1 MQCPYAGARKLV
13 GCGSLLRPALP
24 LSLSS
29 GTPGEGRGGGAP
41 TKYSRTLFACAVSA
55 LLALVCGAAPS
66 RAAGPERPT
75 VPATQAANVR
85 PGVPASQ
92 PAATRPADGPAT
104 RPSPGGE
111 FTLNFKDAPIDAVL
125 EYLSEAG
132 GLVVIKEGPF
142 DGRVTVQSQKPV
154 SPEEAVTILGA
165 VLKSSGYSAVQNGRV
180 VKIVA
185 REKAK
190 KGGIP
195 VHFGAD
201 PGVIAATEEL
211 ITQVIPIKNVNAT
224 RLKQDLTPLIGTD
237 ADVTANEA
245 SNTIAITDASVNIR
259 RIAQVIAAMD
269 QQETTATDLRIV
281 RLKHANASITAKLIE
296 SIFKSEGGG
305 GQMTPQQQM
314 MMQQQG
320 GGGPPPSAGSSG
332 RPTGGPI
339 DQALRG
345 GHVRAQSDDRTNTLI
360 ITAPTDTLKVIDDIL
375 KQLDSDPIA
384 ESEMKAFHLQFAD
397 AEAASKMVNSL
408 LKQSDN
414 NQSMDSPFY
423 FRQFGGMQEQTK
435 GAKIAV
441 TFDARTNS
449 VVVTAPA
456 EVLKSVGDLLKD
468 LDTSPP
474 AAAEMKVYQLKYADA
489 WSTAKLITSTFE
501 PENKDSGSNPFR
513 FIFYGM
519 NPSSGK
525 APKVI
530 ATSDDRTNS
539 LIVTAPKEALTAIEE
554 LIKQLDSNPT
564 SDGVLFIYPLR
575 NAQASNLE
583 WVLNV
588 LFGNTQGQQNQQNG
602 GRQPGDNGQPQ
613 NFQNGQNQN
622 NGSNRLGS
630 GTGASARRNSRNNS
644 QGNRQNMPRLS
655 QGLAKATTELS
666 GEVFVVADPDTNSL
680 LVTTSSKYKE
690 QVRQIIKE
698 LDRPA
703 PQVLIKVLVAE
714 VTHDNSADWGVDFS
728 ILNKRAN
735 GKGQTI
741 DALLG
746 NAPAAAANGGLVV
759 SVVETNINATLHA
772 LATAGKLDVLSR
784 PYILASDNQLA
795 SITVGQEVPFV
806 SESRLTDTGQTINTV
821 TREDVGIILDVTP
834 HINPD
839 GLVILDVAPEI
850 SQLTGTTVTI
860 SSGVDAPVIAKRAAQ
875 SRVGIMNGQTIVIG
889 GLMEDRKTSTVSKV
903 PILGDI
909 PWIGELFRRTQVSKS
924 KTELLIFLTPHVAQQ
939 PDALKPMS
947 DDEMRGTKLTPHAV
961 EPGTFDDQMRGMRR
975 GASPQIRP
983 ADPPSTQPQ

>member
-1 MQCPYAGARKLV
+1 MRFPHAGAVRFVRVAGAVLA
-13 GCGSLLRPALP
+13 LLWGTAPSQAADPDRPA
-24 LSLSS
+24 
-29 GTPGEGRGGGAP
+29 
-41 TKYSRTLFACAVSA
+41 
-55 LLALVCGAAPS
+55 
-66 RAAGPERPT
+66 
-75 VPATQAANVR
+75 VPATQAADTHSLLPTTR
-85 PGVPASQ
+85 PATTR
-92 PAATRPADGPAT
+92 PAATRPGDGTGPT
-104 RPSPGGE
+104 SRPGGD
-111 FTLNFKDAPIDAVL
+111 FTLNFKDAPIDAVC

-132 GLVVIKEGPF
+132 GLVMIKEGPF

-165 VLKSSGYSAVQNGRV
+165 VLKSSGYSAVQNGRI

-201 PGVIAATEEL
+201 PTAIAATDEL
-211 ITQVIPIKNVNAT
+211 ITQVIPLKNVDAT
-224 RLKQDLTPLIGTD
+224 RLRQDLTPLIGTD
-237 ADVTANEA
+237 ADVAANEA

-259 RIAQVIAAMD
+259 RIALVIASMD
-269 QQETTATDLRIV
+269 GQESTATDLRIV
-281 RLKHANASITAKLIE
+281 RLKHANAGITAKLIE
-296 SIFKSEGGG
+296 NIFKAEGGG
-305 GQMTPQQQM
+305 GQMSQQQQM

-320 GGGPPPSAGSSG
+320 GGGPPQPAGRSG
-332 RPTGGPI
+332 KPTGGPI

-360 ITAPTDTLKVIDDIL
+360 ITAPTDTLKVIDGIL
-375 KQLDSDPIA
+375 KDLDSDPVV

-408 LKQSDN
+408 IKQGDN

-423 FRQFGGMQEQTK
+423 YRQFGGMQEQTK
-435 GAKIAV
+435 GAKVAV

-456 EVLKSVGDLLKD
+456 ETLKSVGDLLKD

-474 AAAEMKVYQLKYADA
+474 ASAEMKVYQLKYADA
-489 WSTAKLITSTFE
+489 WSTAKLITTTFE

-513 FIFYGM
+513 FFFYGM
-519 NPSSGK
+519 NPGGGK
-525 APKVI
+525 APKVT

-539 LIVTAPKEALTAIEE
+539 LVVTAPKEALKAIEQ
-554 LIKQLDSNPT
+554 LIKELDSNPT
-564 SDGVLFIYPLR
+564 ADGVLFIYPLR
-575 NAQASNLE
+575 NAQATNLE

-588 LFGNTQGQQNQQNG
+588 LFGNTQSQNQQNG
-602 GRQPGDNGQPQ
+602 GRQPGQDGQPQ
-613 NFQNGQNQN
+613 NFQNGQNPQG
-622 NGSNRLGS
+622 NGSSRGLGG
-630 GTGASARRNSRNNS
+630 GTGANGRRNSRNGS

-714 VTHDNSADWGVDFS
+714 VTHDNTTDWGVDFS
-728 ILNKRAN
+728 VLNKRPN
-735 GKGQTI
+735 GNGQTFGSV
-741 DALLG
+741 LG
-746 NAPAAAANGGLVV
+746 NLAASGNGGLVV
-759 SVVETNINATLHA
+759 SVVETNVNATLHA

-795 SITVGQEVPFV
+795 SITVGQEVPFI

-821 TREDVGIILDVTP
+821 QREDVGIILDVTP

-839 GLVILDVAPEI
+839 GMVILDVAPEI
-850 SQLTGTTVTI
+850 SQLTGTTVSI
-860 SSGVDAPVIAKRAAQ
+860 GAGVNAPVIAKRAAQ

-909 PWIGELFRRTQVSKS
+909 PWIGELFKRTQASKS

-939 PDALKPMS
+939 PGALKPMS

-961 EPGTFDDQMRGMRR
+961 EPGTFDEQMRGMRR
-975 GASPQIRP
+975 GASPQTQPADPSAAPPEAPIRP
-983 ADPPSTQPQ
+983 ALLPQTQPEARNEK